1 MGALFSIDFEVRD
14 YELDQY
20 GVVNNAVYQ
29 NYLEH
34 ARHRFLHLIGIDPA
48 EVASSGN
55 SLALSEITVNYLSP
69 LRSGETFH
77 VDVEIGEISGVRVVF
92 LQKIYAVGE
101 NRPVLDAKAVAV
113 FLNNNGRPIRVTPE
127 QREAFTPYLIEK
139 SEKQ

>member
-34 ARHRFLHLIGIDPA
+34 ARHRFLHQIGIDPA

-55 SLALSEITVNYLSP
+55 SLALSEITVKYLSP
-69 LRSGETFH
+69 LRSGEAFH
-77 VDVEIGEISGVRVVF
+77 VDVVIGEISGVRVVF
-92 LQKIYAVGE
+92 LQKLFAAGE

-113 FLNNNGRPIRVTPE
+113 FLNYNGRPIRVTPE
-127 QREAFTPYLIEK
+127 QRKAFTPYLIEK